1 MGAGNYRLAKT
12 HRWTWGEEKRNLSMT
27 DGSHDLMVFP
37 GEKGEN
43 KTPSEIGVNVHFL
56 LFWVRSTSSLS
67 LNSSLTSQAPIL

>member
-1 MGAGNYRLAKT
+1 
-12 HRWTWGEEKRNLSMT
+12 MT